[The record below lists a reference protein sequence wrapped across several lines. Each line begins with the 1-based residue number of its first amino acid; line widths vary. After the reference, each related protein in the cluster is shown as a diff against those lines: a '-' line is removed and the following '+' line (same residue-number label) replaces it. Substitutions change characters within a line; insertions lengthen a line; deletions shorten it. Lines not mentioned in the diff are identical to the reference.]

1 MNGVNSYAPE
11 PMISFFFQEIQTLI
25 CPALFYC
32 AIYCTSSVFL
42 ILLYNFLVAKSDKR
56 AAKSRKILKACGIWI
71 NSSNNIVRLKTSM
84 HVRVHSNEYHGF
96 VQESLERVY
105 TKNDN
110 YETNREKV
118 KCVLYK
124 IKRFLRALN
133 KTCP

>member
-1 MNGVNSYAPE
+1 MERCAKEIDGLSSGTRTLAGDFVNKLNK
-11 PMISFFFQEIQTLI
+11 SFAKMKEGIRYRYKSAKHHI
-25 CPALFYC
+25 
-32 AIYCTSSVFL
+32 
-42 ILLYNFLVAKSDKR
+42 VAKSDKR
-56 AAKSRKILKACGIWI
+56 AAKSRKILKACGILI